1 MTNLFDNGASN
12 CFAPCLFYAK
22 APDKICG
29 ELYPNLRQ
37 EEIEECVDNSL
48 KIEKFYAWKLLE
60 ISVSEHI
67 GLDFNK
73 INFEKSSNGKW
84 TCDRFCFSISHSAGV
99 VAVCISEREVGVD
112 CQEIKPVKEGIEN
125 KILTAREKELLST
138 LEGAEREEFLL
149 SAWCKKECL
158 LKHSG
163 EGALN
168 PSKRETVGAEF
179 FNKKIEI
186 EGKSYLFFAYGEG
199 ISQDLAVKEIE
210 L

>member
-1 MTNLFDNGASN
+1 MTNLFNNCASYG
-12 CFAPCLFYAK
+12 FAPCLFYAK
-22 APDKICG
+22 APEKING
-29 ELYPNLRQ
+29 ELYPFLRQ
-37 EEIEECVDNSL
+37 EEIEECNDKTL
-48 KIEKFYAWKLLE
+48 KLEKFYAWKLLE
-60 ISVSEHI
+60 IAVKEHI

-84 TCDRFCFSISHSAGV
+84 FCDRFCFSISHSAGV
-99 VAVCISEREVGVD
+99 VAVCVSEREVGVD
-112 CQEIKPVKEGIEN
+112 CQEIKPVKAGIES

-168 PSKRETVGAEF
+168 ASNRETVGVQF
-179 FNKKIEI
+179 FKEKVEI
-186 EGKSYLFFAYGEG
+186 DEKSYFLFAYGEG
-199 ISQDLAVKEIE
+199 IAQDLAVRKIE
-210 L
+210 F

>member
-1 MTNLFDNGASN
+1 MTNLFNNGAGN
-12 CFAPCLFYAK
+12 GFAPCLFYAK
-22 APDKICG
+22 APEKICG

-60 ISVSEHI
+60 IAVNEYI

-84 TCDRFCFSISHSAGV
+84 LCDEFCFSISHSAGV
-99 VAVCISEREVGVD
+99 VAVCISENAVGVD
-112 CQEIKPVKEGIEN
+112 CQEIKPVKDGMEN

-138 LEGAEREEFLL
+138 LEGAEREDFLL

-163 EGALN
+163 EGALHA
-168 PSKRETVGAEF
+168 SKRETVGVEF

-186 EGKSYLFFAYGEG
+186 DGKGYLFFACGEG
-199 ISQDLAVKEIE
+199 ITQNLTLRKIE
-210 L
+210 F